1 MAKILDILKKDGYS
15 QLVLDDG
22 TFENVRTETM
32 VKGNILV
39 NSEFKGYGKTT
50 VKPKAKPKKKEV
62 KPKAKPKSLVE
73 QD

>member
-22 TFENVRTETM
+22 TFKNVDMETIA
-32 VKGNILV
+32 KGKILV
-39 NSEFKGYGKTT
+39 NSEFKSYGKTT

-62 KPKAKPKSLVE
+62 KPKAKPKSLV
-73 QD
+73 